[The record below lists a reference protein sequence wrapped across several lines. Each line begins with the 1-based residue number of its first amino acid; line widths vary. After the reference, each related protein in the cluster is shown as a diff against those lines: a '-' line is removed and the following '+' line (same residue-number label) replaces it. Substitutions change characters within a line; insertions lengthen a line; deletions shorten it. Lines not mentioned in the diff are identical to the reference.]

1 MDALL
6 QYLHHLN
13 IWIRHSTDAGDL
25 LHLLAERERVRKA
38 LE

>member
-13 IWIRHSTDAGDL
+13 IWIRHSTGADDL
-25 LHLLAERERVRKA
+25 LHLLAEREHVPKA